1 MYVRLERKDVTNLA
15 YFVVEETK
23 GQLYVDLIGRF
34 ITLSTAR
41 NQYIRVFYIY
51 DKNYVHVELMKD
63 RTGVE
68 QIATYK
74 RAYDFMQKRVLKL
87 NCNDLMMMSPR
98 SH

>member
-1 MYVRLERKDVTNLA
+1 
-15 YFVVEETK
+15 
-23 GQLYVDLIGRF
+23 
-34 ITLSTAR
+34 
-41 NQYIRVFYIY
+41 
-51 DKNYVHVELMKD
+51 MKD

-87 NCNDLMMMSPR
+87 NCNDLTMMSPK